1 MALRHQGVEF
11 FDHIGGCGGVKVA
24 VGSQRRF
31 DVVMAEALADE
42 QDGVIQ
48 IYQKGG
54 VRVSQIVQPYRLHP
68 GSRAP
73 GLHLLSEVVF
83 RVGEQAI
90 IRVRLIQRVD
100 VRSDLVA

>member
-1 MALRHQGVEF
+1 M
-11 FDHIGGCGGVKVA
+11 A

-31 DVVMAEALADE
+31 DVVMSESLADE
-42 QDGVIQ
+42 QDRIIQ
-48 IYQKGG
+48 IYQQGG

-90 IRVRLIQRVD
+90 IRVRIIQCVD
-100 VRSDLVA
+100 VRSDFVAQFWRQWEIAL

>member
-1 MALRHQGVEF
+1 M
-11 FDHIGGCGGVKVA
+11 A

-31 DVVMAEALADE
+31 DVVMAETLADE
-42 QDGVIQ
+42 QDRVLQ
-48 IYQKGG
+48 IYQQGR
-54 VRVSQIVQPYRLHP
+54 VRVPQIMQPYRLHP

-100 VRSDLVA
+100 VRSDLVAQFRRQGEIAF

>member
-1 MALRHQGVEF
+1 MA
-11 FDHIGGCGGVKVA
+11 I
-24 VGSQRRF
+24 GSQRRF
-31 DVVMAEALADE
+31 DVVMAETLTDE
-42 QDGVIQ
+42 QDRVLQ
-48 IYQKGG
+48 IYQQGG
-54 VRVSQIVQPYRLHP
+54 VRVPQIMQPYRLHP

-100 VRSDLVA
+100 VRSDFVAQFWRQWEIAL